1 MIFFANIAKPWANKH
16 GRAEVPKLVH
26 LMFGRNGV
34 KSVPIGHRES
44 YLVRSRQSRYDMM
57 CFHTEKGY
65 IGLGPLATEVGD
77 RVCVLEGHKAP
88 VILRR
93 RGSHYIFVSDCD
105 VVGIMNGEVLEAVK
119 HGEAE
124 ITEIEI
130 R

>member
-1 MIFFANIAKPWANKH
+1 M
-16 GRAEVPKLVH
+16 R
-26 LMFGRNGV
+26 
-34 KSVPIGHRES
+34 
-44 YLVRSRQSRYDMM
+44 

-77 RVCVLEGHKAP
+77 LVCVLEGHKAP
-88 VILRR
+88 VILHR
-93 RGSHYIFVSDCD
+93 RGSHYIFVGDCD

-119 HGEAE
+119 RGEAE